1 MALNKGKH
9 SVEEVN
15 GIRCTIVEKG
25 VAANRAAF
33 LKELLEHNQFIVQIQ
48 KDKNEDETAPE
59 TFTIGVTDLVFNPV
73 IAVYQMRLKTKD
85 GKKISP
91 AFWNQ
96 WTSKQVDN
104 RYWRYFRKGEKH
116 ELKGDETIW

>member
-25 VAANRAAF
+25 VDANRASF
-33 LKELLEHNQFIVQIQ
+33 LKELLEHNQFDVQIQ
-48 KDKNEDETAPE
+48 EDKKEDETAPD

-73 IAVYQMRLKTKD
+73 IAVYQMRLKTHD
-85 GKKISP
+85 GKKVSP

-96 WTSKQVDN
+96 WSKKQVDN
-104 RYWRYFRKGEKH
+104 WYWRYFRKGEKH
-116 ELKGDETIW
+116 ELKSEETIW

>member
-9 SVEEVN
+9 IVEEVN

-25 VAANRAAF
+25 IDEKRAAF
-33 LKELLEHNQFIVQIQ
+33 LKELLEYNQFVVQIQ
-48 KDKNEDETAPE
+48 EDKKENEEAPV

-73 IAVYQMRLKTKD
+73 IAVYQMRLRTKD
-85 GKKISP
+85 GKKVSP

-96 WTSKQVDN
+96 WSKKQVDN
-104 RYWRYFRKGEKH
+104 RYWRYIRKGDRH
-116 ELKGDETIW
+116 EYNPEEIIW